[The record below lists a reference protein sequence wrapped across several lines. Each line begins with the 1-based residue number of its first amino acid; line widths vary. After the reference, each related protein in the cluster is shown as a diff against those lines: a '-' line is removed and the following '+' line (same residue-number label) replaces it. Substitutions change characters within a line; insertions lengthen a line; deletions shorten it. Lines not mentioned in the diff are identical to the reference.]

1 LVIFQFVISLI
12 LIVSILVIY
21 RQIEFV
27 QSQHLGYDKENIIY
41 FDIEGKLE
49 SNLETFLAEVKNI
62 PGLVNASSIG
72 HSLVD
77 GGYSSSTNTLQWEGK
92 NPEDILETEY
102 VRINY
107 GMIETLGIEIKEG
120 RSYSPDFGSDDDKII
135 FNEAAI
141 EAMAMKD
148 PIGKVV
154 HLWGNEKQIIG
165 VAKNFHFQSL
175 HQKVK
180 PLFFTLRPEQTWV
193 IMAKIAAG
201 RERETI
207 DKLKEF
213 YQ

>member
-1 LVIFQFVISLI
+1 
-12 LIVSILVIY
+12 
-21 RQIEFV
+21 
-27 QSQHLGYDKENIIY
+27 
-41 FDIEGKLE
+41 
-49 SNLETFLAEVKNI
+49 
-62 PGLVNASSIG
+62 
-72 HSLVD
+72 
-77 GGYSSSTNTLQWEGK
+77 
-92 NPEDILETEY
+92 
-102 VRINY
+102 
-107 GMIETLGIEIKEG
+107 
-120 RSYSPDFGSDDDKII
+120 I

-180 PLFFTLRPEQTWV
+180 PLFFTLRPEQTWL

-213 YQ
+213 YQTYNPGYPFEFRFLDDAYQSQYVAEQRVSVLSRYFAGLAVIISCL